1 MSLKRKIAL
10 TLSIAFSLLFAM
22 VMAVIYLSFND
33 FRRDEFKERFRQRLE
48 FTSHFISKSR
58 NFEEEAPI
66 FFNENSDNILLN
78 ETILIFNADKE
89 LVYST
94 IKDRNVTWD
103 NALLKE
109 LDEKKIIYSEKTVPE
124 IYAALRNINGE
135 NYYILTSAFDTN
147 GKSKL
152 EYLKYLLITAYV
164 MSTLLIGFFSYYF
177 MGQFLRPL
185 EDLNTEI
192 SEVTAHKLTTQIPV
206 QESDD
211 EINVLAKSFNTM
223 IARLDDVFQSQKDFT
238 ASASHEIRTP
248 ITRMAFQLENL
259 IKFEKHSPETL
270 ASLKQIQR
278 DVYQLSDLTNSL
290 LLLTKFDKENIQSIY
305 EEVRIDEVIF
315 EAFEAVEKSYPTLK
329 LDFLISEDTSE
340 NGLLTISGIHSLL
353 VIVFINL
360 FKNAAVYSDDAE
372 VDVLITETNYQ
383 LTVDVISHGD
393 TIPEEEQAKLFEAFM
408 RGNNSQNISGS
419 GLGLRIVKRI
429 LEYHN
434 ARIKY
439 SSPAEST
446 NKFSIIFNK
455 QP

>member
-10 TLSIAFSLLFAM
+10 TISIAFSLLFGM

-48 FTSHFISKSR
+48 FTTHFISKSKD
-58 NFEEEAPI
+58 FEEEAPV

-78 ETILIFNADKE
+78 EKILIFNEKKE
-89 LVYST
+89 LIYST

-103 NALLKE
+103 SAMLKE
-109 LDEKKIIYSEKTVPE
+109 LDRKKIIYTEKTVPE

-152 EYLKYLLITAYV
+152 GYLKYLLIAAYA

-177 MGQFLRPL
+177 VEKFLRPL
-185 EDLNTEI
+185 EDLNKEI

-206 QESDD
+206 QQSND
-211 EINVLAKSFNTM
+211 EISVLAKSFNTM
-223 IARLDDVFQSQKDFT
+223 IGRLDDVFQSQKDFT

-259 IKFEKHSPETL
+259 IKFEEHSPKTL
-270 ASLKQIQR
+270 SSLQQIQR

-315 EAFEAVEKSYPTLK
+315 EAFEGVEKSYPELK
-329 LDFLISEDTSE
+329 LDFLISEDISE
-340 NGLLTISGIHSLL
+340 NAFLTIKGIQSLL

-360 FKNAAVYSDDAE
+360 FKNAAVYSDDTE
-372 VDVLITETNYQ
+372 VKVLITETADN
-383 LTVDVISHGD
+383 LSVDVISHGN
-393 TIPEEEQAKLFEAFM
+393 TISEEEQIKLFEAFT
-408 RGNNSQNISGS
+408 RGNNSQNIAGS

-429 LEYHN
+429 LEYHD
-434 ARIKY
+434 ADIMY
-439 SSPAEST
+439 SSPADLMNQFT
-446 NKFSIIFNK
+446 IIFK
-455 QP
+455 K

>member
-10 TLSIAFSLLFAM
+10 TISIAFSLLFGM

-48 FTSHFISKSR
+48 FTSHFISKSKD
-58 NFEEEAPI
+58 FEEEAPV

-78 ETILIFNADKE
+78 EKILIFNEKKE
-89 LVYST
+89 LIYST

-103 NALLKE
+103 SAMLKE
-109 LDEKKIIYSEKTVPE
+109 LDKKKIIYTERTVPE
-124 IYAALRNINGE
+124 IYAALRTINGE
-135 NYYILTSAFDTN
+135 DYYILTSAFDTN

-152 EYLKYLLITAYV
+152 GYLKYLLITAYV

-177 MGQFLRPL
+177 VEKFLRPL
-185 EDLNTEI
+185 EDLNKEI

-206 QESDD
+206 EHSND
-211 EINVLAKSFNTM
+211 EVSVLARSFNTM
-223 IARLDDVFQSQKDFT
+223 IGRLDDVFQSQKDFT

-259 IKFEKHSPETL
+259 IKFEEHSPETL
-270 ASLKQIQR
+270 SSLQQIQR

-315 EAFEAVEKSYPTLK
+315 EAFEAVEKSYPQLK
-329 LDFLISEDTSE
+329 LDFLINEESSE
-340 NGLLTISGIHSLL
+340 NAFLMIKGIQSLL

-360 FKNAAVYSDDAE
+360 FKNAAVYSDNSE
-372 VDVLITETNYQ
+372 VNVLITETNDN
-383 LTVDVISHGD
+383 LSVEVLSHGN
-393 TIPEEEQAKLFEAFM
+393 TISEDEQAKLFEAFT
-408 RGNNSQNISGS
+408 RGNNAQNIAGS

-429 LEYHN
+429 LEYHD
-434 ARIKY
+434 ADIIY
-439 SSPAEST
+439 SSPEEYI
-446 NKFSIIFNK
+446 NKFTLIFK
-455 QP
+455 K

>member
-10 TLSIAFSLLFAM
+10 TISIAFSLLFGM

-48 FTSHFISKSR
+48 FTSHFISKSKD
-58 NFEEEAPI
+58 FEEEAPV

-78 ETILIFNADKE
+78 EKILIFNEKKE
-89 LVYST
+89 LIYST
-94 IKDRNVTWD
+94 IKDRNVIWD
-103 NALLKE
+103 SAMLKE
-109 LDEKKIIYSEKTVPE
+109 LDKKKIIYTEKTVPE

-152 EYLKYLLITAYV
+152 GYLKYLLITAYV
-164 MSTLLIGFFSYYF
+164 MSTMLIGFFSYYF
-177 MGQFLRPL
+177 VEKFLRPL
-185 EDLNTEI
+185 EDLNKEI

-206 QESDD
+206 EQSND
-211 EINVLAKSFNTM
+211 EVSVLAKSFNTM
-223 IARLDDVFQSQKDFT
+223 IGRLDDVFQSQKDFT

-259 IKFEKHSPETL
+259 IKFEEHSPETL
-270 ASLKQIQR
+270 SSLKQIQK

-315 EAFEAVEKSYPTLK
+315 EAFEAVEKSYPQLK
-329 LDFLISEDTSE
+329 LDFLINEDSSE
-340 NGLLTISGIHSLL
+340 NAFLTIKGIQSLL

-360 FKNAAVYSDDAE
+360 FKNAAVYSDNTE
-372 VDVLITETNYQ
+372 VNVLITETNDN
-383 LTVDVISHGD
+383 LSIEVISHGN
-393 TIPEEEQAKLFEAFM
+393 TISEDEQSKLFEAFT
-408 RGNNSQNISGS
+408 RGNNAQNIAGS

-429 LEYHN
+429 LEYHD
-434 ARIKY
+434 ADIIY
-439 SSPAEST
+439 SSPEEYM
-446 NKFSIIFNK
+446 NKFTLFFK
-455 QP
+455 K

>member
-10 TLSIAFSLLFAM
+10 TISIAFSLLFGM

-48 FTSHFISKSR
+48 FTTHFISKSKD
-58 NFEEEAPI
+58 FEEEAPI

-78 ETILIFNADKE
+78 ETILIFNEQKE
-89 LVYST
+89 LIYST

-103 NALLKE
+103 SAMLRE
-109 LDEKKIIYSEKTVPE
+109 LDKKKIIYTEKTVPE

-152 EYLKYLLITAYV
+152 SYLKYLLITAYV

-177 MGQFLRPL
+177 VEKFLRPL
-185 EDLNTEI
+185 EDLNKEI

-206 QESDD
+206 QHSND
-211 EINVLAKSFNTM
+211 EISVLAKSFNTM
-223 IARLDDVFQSQKDFT
+223 IGRLDDVFQSQKDFT

-259 IKFEKHSPETL
+259 IKFEEHSPETL
-270 ASLKQIQR
+270 SSLQQIQR

-305 EEVRIDEVIF
+305 EEVRVDEAIF
-315 EAFEAVEKSYPTLK
+315 EAFDAVEKSYPNLK
-329 LDFLISEDTSE
+329 LDFLITEDTSE
-340 NGLLTISGIHSLL
+340 NAFLTIRGIPSLL

-360 FKNAAVYSDDAE
+360 FKNAAVYSDNTE
-372 VDVLITETNYQ
+372 VKVLITETNDN
-383 LTVDVISHGD
+383 LNVEVISHGD
-393 TIPEEEQAKLFEAFM
+393 TISEEEQAKLFEAFT
-408 RGNNSQNISGS
+408 RGNNAQNISGS

-429 LEYHN
+429 LEYHD
-434 ARIKY
+434 AEIIY
-439 SSPAEST
+439 SSPAEFM
-446 NKFSIIFNK
+446 NKFTIFFK
-455 QP
+455 K

>member
-10 TLSIAFSLLFAM
+10 TISVAFSLLFGM

-48 FTSHFISKSR
+48 FTTHFISKSKD
-58 NFEEEAPI
+58 FEEEAPI

-78 ETILIFNADKE
+78 EKILIFNDQKE
-89 LVYST
+89 LIYST

-103 NALLKE
+103 NAMLNE
-109 LDEKKIIYSEKTVPE
+109 LDKKKIIYTEKTVPE

-152 EYLKYLLITAYV
+152 DYLKYLLIASYA

-177 MGQFLRPL
+177 VEKFLRPL
-185 EDLNTEI
+185 EDLNKEI

-206 QESDD
+206 QNSSD
-211 EINVLAKSFNTM
+211 EISVLATSFNTM
-223 IARLDDVFQSQKDFT
+223 ITRLDDVFQSQKDFT

-259 IKFEKHSPETL
+259 IKFEEHSPKTL
-270 ASLKQIQR
+270 SSLQQIQR

-315 EAFEAVEKSYPTLK
+315 EAFEAVEKSYPDLK
-329 LDFLISEDTSE
+329 LDFLIAEDTSE
-340 NGLLTISGIHSLL
+340 NAFLTIRGIQSLL

-360 FKNAAVYSDDAE
+360 FKNAAVYSDNSQ
-372 VDVLITETNYQ
+372 VKVLITETSDR
-383 LTVDVISHGD
+383 LSVEVISNGD
-393 TIPEEEQAKLFEAFM
+393 TISEDEQPKLFEAFT
-408 RGNNSQNISGS
+408 RGNNAQNISGS

-429 LEYHN
+429 LEYHD
-434 ARIKY
+434 AEIAY
-439 SSPAEST
+439 SSPLEFM
-446 NKFSIIFNK
+446 NKFTVIFK
-455 QP
+455 K

>member
-10 TLSIAFSLLFAM
+10 TISIAFSLLFGM

-48 FTSHFISKSR
+48 FTSHFISKSKD
-58 NFEEEAPI
+58 FEEEAPV

-78 ETILIFNADKE
+78 EKILIFNEKKE
-89 LVYST
+89 LIYST

-103 NALLKE
+103 SAMLKE
-109 LDEKKIIYSEKTVPE
+109 LDKKKIIYTERTVPE
-124 IYAALRNINGE
+124 IYAALRTINGE
-135 NYYILTSAFDTN
+135 DYYILTSAFDTN

-152 EYLKYLLITAYV
+152 GYLKYLLITAYA

-177 MGQFLRPL
+177 VEKFLRPL
-185 EDLNTEI
+185 EDLNKEI
-192 SEVTAHKLTTQIPV
+192 SEVTAHKLTKQIPV
-206 QESDD
+206 EQSND
-211 EINVLAKSFNTM
+211 EVSVLAKSFNTM
-223 IARLDDVFQSQKDFT
+223 IGRLDDVFQSQKDFT

-259 IKFEKHSPETL
+259 IKFEEHSPETL
-270 ASLKQIQR
+270 SSLQQIQR

-315 EAFEAVEKSYPTLK
+315 EAFEAVEKSYPQLK
-329 LDFLISEDTSE
+329 LDFLINEESSE
-340 NGLLTISGIHSLL
+340 NAFLMIKGIQSLL

-360 FKNAAVYSDDAE
+360 FKNAAVYSDNSE
-372 VDVLITETNYQ
+372 VNVLITETNDN
-383 LTVDVISHGD
+383 LSVEVLSHGN
-393 TIPEEEQAKLFEAFM
+393 TIPEDEQTKLFEAFT
-408 RGNNSQNISGS
+408 RGNNAQNIAGS

-429 LEYHN
+429 LEYHD
-434 ARIKY
+434 ADIIY
-439 SSPAEST
+439 SSPQEYI
-446 NKFSIIFNK
+446 NKFTLIFK
-455 QP
+455 K

>member
-10 TLSIAFSLLFAM
+10 TISIAFSLLFGM

-48 FTSHFISKSR
+48 FTTHFISKSKD
-58 NFEEEAPI
+58 FEEEAPI

-78 ETILIFNADKE
+78 EKILIFNDQKE
-89 LVYST
+89 LIYST

-103 NALLKE
+103 NAMLNE
-109 LDEKKIIYSEKTVPE
+109 LDKKKIIYTEKTVPE

-152 EYLKYLLITAYV
+152 DYLKYLLIASYA

-177 MGQFLRPL
+177 VEKFLRPL
-185 EDLNTEI
+185 EDLNKEI

-206 QESDD
+206 QNSSD
-211 EINVLAKSFNTM
+211 EISVLATSFNTM
-223 IARLDDVFQSQKDFT
+223 ITRLDDVFQSQKDFT

-259 IKFEKHSPETL
+259 IKFEEHSPKTMS
-270 ASLKQIQR
+270 SLQQIQR

-315 EAFEAVEKSYPTLK
+315 EAFEAVEKSYPDLK
-329 LDFLISEDTSE
+329 LDFLIAEDTSE
-340 NGLLTISGIHSLL
+340 NAFLTIRGIQSLL

-360 FKNAAVYSDDAE
+360 FKNAAVYSDNSQ
-372 VDVLITETNYQ
+372 VKVLIIETSDR
-383 LTVDVISHGD
+383 LSVEVISNGD
-393 TIPEEEQAKLFEAFM
+393 TISEDEQPKLFEAFT
-408 RGNNSQNISGS
+408 RGNNAQNISGS

-429 LEYHN
+429 LEYHD
-434 ARIKY
+434 AEIVY
-439 SSPAEST
+439 SSPLEFM
-446 NKFSIIFNK
+446 NKFTVIFK
-455 QP
+455 K

>member
-10 TLSIAFSLLFAM
+10 TISIAFSLLFAM

-58 NFEEEAPI
+58 DFEEEAPI
-66 FFNENSDNILLN
+66 FFNENSDNILLD
-78 ETILIFNADKE
+78 ETILIFNGDKE

-103 NALLKE
+103 SALLKE
-109 LDEKKIIYSEKTVPE
+109 LDEKKIIYTEKTVPE

-152 EYLKYLLITAYV
+152 EFLKYLLITAYV
-164 MSTLLIGFFSYYF
+164 VSTLLIGFFSYYF
-177 MGQFLRPL
+177 MGRFLRPL

-206 QESDD
+206 QESND

-259 IKFEKHSPETL
+259 IKFEEHSPGTL
-270 ASLKQIQR
+270 SSLKQIQR

-315 EAFEAVEKSYPTLK
+315 EAFEGVEKSYPALK
-329 LDFLISEDTSE
+329 LDFLISEDTSD
-340 NGLLTISGIHSLL
+340 NGLLTISGIQSLL

-360 FKNAAVYSDDAE
+360 FKNAAVYSDNAE
-372 VDVLITETNYQ
+372 VDVLITETNHK

-393 TIPEEEQAKLFEAFM
+393 TIPEEEQVKLFDAFM

-434 ARIKY
+434 AKIKY
-439 SSPAEST
+439 SSPAEKVNT
-446 NKFSIIFNK
+446 FTIVFSK
-455 QP
+455 QL

>member
-10 TLSIAFSLLFAM
+10 NLSIAFSLLFGI
-22 VMAVIYLSFND
+22 VMAVIYMSFND

-48 FTSHFISKSR
+48 FTSHFIAKSKD
-58 NFEEEAPI
+58 FEEEAPI

-78 ETILIFNADKE
+78 ETILIFNGQKE
-89 LVYST
+89 LIYST

-124 IYAALRNINGE
+124 IYAALKTINGE

-147 GKSKL
+147 GNSKL
-152 EYLKYLLITAYV
+152 AYLKYLLITAYV

-177 MGQFLRPL
+177 MGQFLKPL
-185 EDLNTEI
+185 EDLNKEI

-206 QESDD
+206 RESND
-211 EINVLAKSFNTM
+211 EINVLAQSFNTM
-223 IARLDDVFQSQKDFT
+223 ITRLDDVFQSQKDFT

-259 IKFEKHSPETL
+259 IKFEQHSPETL
-270 ASLKQIQR
+270 SSLKQIQR

-315 EAFEAVEKSYPTLK
+315 ESFEAVEKSYPKLK
-329 LDFLISEDTSE
+329 MDFLISEDTSE
-340 NGLLTISGIHSLL
+340 DALLTIKGVQSLL
-353 VIVFINL
+353 DIVFINL
-360 FKNAAVYSDDAE
+360 FKNAAVYSDDVE
-372 VDVLITETNYQ
+372 VDVLITETNEN
-383 LTVDVISHGD
+383 LVVDVISHGN
-393 TIPEEEQAKLFEAFM
+393 TIPAEEQSKLFEAFK
-408 RGNNSQNISGS
+408 RGKNSQNISGS

-434 ARIKY
+434 AQIVY
-439 SSPAEST
+439 ISPGELL
-446 NKFSIIFNK
+446 NKFSVIFHK
-455 QP
+455 

>member
-10 TLSIAFSLLFAM
+10 TISIAFSLLFAM

-78 ETILIFNADKE
+78 ETILIFNSDKE

-103 NALLKE
+103 NSLLKE
-109 LDEKKIIYSEKTVPE
+109 LDEKKIIYTEKTVPE

-185 EDLNTEI
+185 EDLNKEI

-206 QESDD
+206 QESND

-259 IKFEKHSPETL
+259 IKFGEHSPETL

-315 EAFEAVEKSYPTLK
+315 EAFEAVEKSYPALK

-340 NGLLTISGIHSLL
+340 NGLLTISGVQSLL

-372 VDVLITETNYQ
+372 VDVLITETNDK
-383 LTVDVISHGD
+383 LTVDVTSRGN
-393 TIPEEEQAKLFEAFM
+393 TIPEEEQTKLFEAFM

-419 GLGLRIVKRI
+419 GLGLRIAKRI

-434 ARIKY
+434 AEIRY
-439 SSPAEST
+439 SSPADHT
-446 NKFSIIFNK
+446 NNFSIIFNK
-455 QP
+455 QF

>member
-10 TLSIAFSLLFAM
+10 TISIAFSLLFGM

-48 FTSHFISKSR
+48 FTSHFISKSKD
-58 NFEEEAPI
+58 FEEEAPV

-78 ETILIFNADKE
+78 EKILIFNEKKE
-89 LVYST
+89 LIYST

-103 NALLKE
+103 SAMLKE
-109 LDEKKIIYSEKTVPE
+109 LDKKKIIYTERTVPE
-124 IYAALRNINGE
+124 IYAALRTINGE
-135 NYYILTSAFDTN
+135 DYYILTSAFDTN

-152 EYLKYLLITAYV
+152 GYLKYLLITAYA

-177 MGQFLRPL
+177 VEKFLRPL
-185 EDLNTEI
+185 EDLNKEI
-192 SEVTAHKLTTQIPV
+192 SEVTAHKLTKQIPV
-206 QESDD
+206 EQSND
-211 EINVLAKSFNTM
+211 EVSVLAKSFNTM
-223 IARLDDVFQSQKDFT
+223 IGRLDDVFQSQKDFT

-259 IKFEKHSPETL
+259 IKFEEHSPETL
-270 ASLKQIQR
+270 SSLQQIQR

-315 EAFEAVEKSYPTLK
+315 EAFEAVEKSYPQLK
-329 LDFLISEDTSE
+329 LDFLINEESSE
-340 NGLLTISGIHSLL
+340 NAFLMIKGIQSLL

-360 FKNAAVYSDDAE
+360 FKNAAVYSDNSE
-372 VDVLITETNYQ
+372 VNVLITETNDN
-383 LTVDVISHGD
+383 LSVEVLSHGN
-393 TIPEEEQAKLFEAFM
+393 TISEDEQIKLFEAFT
-408 RGNNSQNISGS
+408 RGNNAQNIAGS

-429 LEYHN
+429 LEYHD
-434 ARIKY
+434 ADIIY
-439 SSPAEST
+439 SSPQEYS
-446 NKFSIIFNK
+446 NKFTLIFK
-455 QP
+455 K

>member
-10 TLSIAFSLLFAM
+10 TISVAFSLLFGM

-48 FTSHFISKSR
+48 FTTHFISKSKD
-58 NFEEEAPI
+58 FEEEAPI

-78 ETILIFNADKE
+78 EKILIFNEQKE
-89 LVYST
+89 LIYST

-103 NALLKE
+103 SAMLKE
-109 LDEKKIIYSEKTVPE
+109 LDKKKIIYSEKTVPE

-152 EYLKYLLITAYV
+152 GFLKYLLITAYA

-177 MGQFLRPL
+177 VEKFLRPL
-185 EDLNTEI
+185 EDLNKEI

-211 EINVLAKSFNTM
+211 EVNVLAKSFNTM
-223 IARLDDVFQSQKDFT
+223 IARLNDVFQSQKDFT

-259 IKFEKHSPETL
+259 IKFEEHSPKTL
-270 ASLKQIQR
+270 SALQQIQR

-305 EEVRIDEVIF
+305 EDVRIDEVIF
-315 EAFEAVEKSYPTLK
+315 ESFEGVEKSYPELK
-329 LDFLISEDTSE
+329 LDFLITEETSE
-340 NGLLTISGIHSLL
+340 NAFLTISGIQSLL

-360 FKNAAVYSDDAE
+360 FKNAAVYSDNAE
-372 VDVLITETNYQ
+372 VKVLITETNDT
-383 LTVDVISHGD
+383 LSVDVISHGA
-393 TIPEEEQAKLFEAFM
+393 TISEEEQAKLFEAFT
-408 RGNNSQNISGS
+408 RGNNAQNIAGS

-429 LEYHN
+429 LEYHD
-434 ARIKY
+434 ADIVY
-439 SSPAEST
+439 SSPAEYINQFT
-446 NKFSIIFNK
+446 VVFKK
-455 QP
+455 

>member
-10 TLSIAFSLLFAM
+10 TISIAFSLLFGM

-48 FTSHFISKSR
+48 FTSHFISKSKD
-58 NFEEEAPI
+58 FEEEAPV

-78 ETILIFNADKE
+78 EKILIFNEKKE
-89 LVYST
+89 LIYST

-103 NALLKE
+103 SAMLKE
-109 LDEKKIIYSEKTVPE
+109 LDKKKIIYTERTVPE
-124 IYAALRNINGE
+124 IYAALRTINGE
-135 NYYILTSAFDTN
+135 DYYILTSAFDTN

-152 EYLKYLLITAYV
+152 GYLKYLLITAYA

-177 MGQFLRPL
+177 VEKFLRPL
-185 EDLNTEI
+185 EDLNKEI
-192 SEVTAHKLTTQIPV
+192 SEVTAHKLTKQIPV
-206 QESDD
+206 EQSND
-211 EINVLAKSFNTM
+211 EVSVLARSFNTM
-223 IARLDDVFQSQKDFT
+223 IGRLDDVFQSQKDFT

-259 IKFEKHSPETL
+259 IKFEEHSPETL
-270 ASLKQIQR
+270 SSLQQIQR

-315 EAFEAVEKSYPTLK
+315 EAFEAVEKSYPELK
-329 LDFLISEDTSE
+329 LDFLINEDSSE
-340 NGLLTISGIHSLL
+340 NAFLTIKGIQSLL

-360 FKNAAVYSDDAE
+360 FKNAAVYSDNSE
-372 VDVLITETNYQ
+372 VNVLITETNDN
-383 LTVDVISHGD
+383 LSVEVLSHGN
-393 TIPEEEQAKLFEAFM
+393 TISEDEQAKLFEAFT
-408 RGNNSQNISGS
+408 RGNNAQNIAGS

-429 LEYHN
+429 LEYHD
-434 ARIKY
+434 ADIIY
-439 SSPAEST
+439 SSPDEYS
-446 NKFSIIFNK
+446 NKFTLIFK
-455 QP
+455 K

>member
-10 TLSIAFSLLFAM
+10 TISIAFSLLFGM

-48 FTSHFISKSR
+48 FTSHFISKSKD
-58 NFEEEAPI
+58 FEEEAPV

-78 ETILIFNADKE
+78 EKILIFNEKKE
-89 LVYST
+89 LIYST

-103 NALLKE
+103 SAMLKE
-109 LDEKKIIYSEKTVPE
+109 LDKKKIIYTERTVPE
-124 IYAALRNINGE
+124 IYAALRTINGE
-135 NYYILTSAFDTN
+135 DYYILTSAFDTN

-152 EYLKYLLITAYV
+152 GFLKYLLITAYA

-177 MGQFLRPL
+177 VEKFLRPL
-185 EDLNTEI
+185 EDLNKEI
-192 SEVTAHKLTTQIPV
+192 SEVTAHKLTKQIPV
-206 QESDD
+206 EQSND
-211 EINVLAKSFNTM
+211 EVSVLAKSFNTM
-223 IARLDDVFQSQKDFT
+223 IGRLDDVFQSQKDFT

-259 IKFEKHSPETL
+259 IKFEEHSPETL
-270 ASLKQIQR
+270 SSLQQIQR

-315 EAFEAVEKSYPTLK
+315 EAFEAVEKSYPQLK
-329 LDFLISEDTSE
+329 LDFLINEDSSE
-340 NGLLTISGIHSLL
+340 NAFLMIKGIQSLL

-360 FKNAAVYSDDAE
+360 FKNAAVYSDNSE
-372 VDVLITETNYQ
+372 VNVLITETNDN
-383 LTVDVISHGD
+383 LSVEVLSHGN
-393 TIPEEEQAKLFEAFM
+393 TISEDEQAKLFEAFT
-408 RGNNSQNISGS
+408 RGNNAQNIAGS

-429 LEYHN
+429 LEYHD
-434 ARIKY
+434 ADIIY
-439 SSPAEST
+439 SSPQEYI
-446 NKFSIIFNK
+446 NKFTLIFK
-455 QP
+455 K

>member
-10 TLSIAFSLLFAM
+10 TISIAFSLLFAM

-48 FTSHFISKSR
+48 FTSHFISKSKD
-58 NFEEEAPI
+58 FEEEAPI

-78 ETILIFNADKE
+78 ETILIFNSEKE
-89 LVYST
+89 LIYST

-103 NALLKE
+103 SALLKE
-109 LDEKKIIYSEKTVPE
+109 LDEKKIIYTEKTVPE

-135 NYYILTSAFDTN
+135 NYYILTSALDTN

-192 SEVTAHKLTTQIPV
+192 SEVTAHKLTKQIPV
-206 QESDD
+206 QESND

-259 IKFEKHSPETL
+259 IKFEEHSPETL
-270 ASLKQIQR
+270 TSLKQIQK

-315 EAFEAVEKSYPTLK
+315 EAFEAVEKSYPALK
-329 LDFLISEDTSE
+329 MDFLISEDTSE
-340 NGLLTISGIHSLL
+340 NGLLTISGIQSLL

-360 FKNAAVYSDDAE
+360 FKNAAVYSDDEE
-372 VDVLITETNYQ
+372 VDVLITETNDQ
-383 LTVDVISHGD
+383 LTVDVISRGN

-429 LEYHN
+429 LEYHG
-434 ARIKY
+434 AEIIY
-439 SSPAEST
+439 SSPSEQT
-446 NKFSIIFNK
+446 NTFSVIFSK
-455 QP
+455 HI